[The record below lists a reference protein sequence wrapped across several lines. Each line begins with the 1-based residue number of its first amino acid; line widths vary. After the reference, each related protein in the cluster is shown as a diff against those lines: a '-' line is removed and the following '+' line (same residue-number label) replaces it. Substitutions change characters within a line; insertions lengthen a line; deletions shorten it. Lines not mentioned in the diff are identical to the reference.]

1 MNTECNYN
9 SELTDP
15 VGTLNARAEHLPHSH
30 STNPPVQNVR
40 NDESNIPQDVAAE
53 ILSVFDDAVLVIDQ
67 HQCITYMNNAARAIV
82 MPAIGARLADA
93 IGADH
98 AQRRNIDKIV
108 RNPSRHEFTTEFKI
122 QNAWNSRAPI
132 EVQMS
137 FKRRNN
143 RGYIVLIRDVT
154 QQKATER
161 ALREL
166 AIRDDLTHCFNRR
179 YFIAA
184 LDAELER
191 HRRYRHPI
199 TLLLVDVDHFKQVN
213 DRYGHVAGDRALQT
227 LAQVGGRIFR
237 ENDVFARLGGEEF
250 AVLLPETDVEHGTII
265 AERFRTELAQE
276 PIPGTNSNFYLTV
289 SIGATAATE
298 TMTSTT
304 ALKSADDALYR
315 AKDAGRN
322 QTIIA
327 A

>member
-1 MNTECNYN
+1 MNTECNYKTALADTG
-9 SELTDP
+9 ETRH
-15 VGTLNARAEHLPHSH
+15 ARVEHLPQSH
-30 STNPPVQNVR
+30 ATNPSVQNVR
-40 NDESNIPQDVAAE
+40 DDEPNIPQDVAAE
-53 ILSVFDDAVLVIDQ
+53 ILSAFDDAVLVID
-67 HQCITYMNNAARAIV
+67 HQQSVTYMNSAARAML
-82 MPAIGARLADA
+82 MPAIGARFADA
-93 IGADH
+93 IGANR
-98 AQRRNIDKIV
+98 AQRRNIEGLV
-108 RNPSRHEFTTEFKI
+108 RNPNRHGFTTELTI
-122 QNAWNSRAPI
+122 QSAWNSRAPI

-191 HRRYRHPI
+191 HRRYGHPI

-213 DRYGHVAGDRALQT
+213 DSYGHVAGDRALQT
-227 LAQVGGRIFR
+227 LARVGTRVFR

-250 AVLLPETDVEHGTII
+250 AVLLPETDVEHGKII

-276 PIPGTNSNFYLTV
+276 PISGTNSDFYLTV
-289 SIGATAATE
+289 SIGATATAE
-298 TMTSTT
+298 TMTSTA

-315 AKDAGRN
+315 AKGAGRN

-327 A
+327 V